1 MNHLTEEQIDRII
14 AGDDPEPSHLA
25 ECDQCRA
32 ALDGWRALRQRLQGA
47 LASVRPPAG
56 LAARL
61 RRQSIGSVPGA
72 PAAGNRPGLLG
83 RRRFSRVWTALAA
96 AALLFLAVTLGLRL
110 LEADPAQAAA
120 AALAEIHQANLL
132 GRDSLYAESDPAKV
146 AQYLEGKLG
155 YAPLAPGA
163 RAGVKLRGGSLC
175 EFQGKPGAS
184 YVLDTPQGP
193 ASIIV
198 VAEALGCLG
207 DHDGSTCGIGGIC
220 TCRSGQC
227 NIAKVELGGRSYIA
241 VGEQSTA
248 YLAELLASLSDGD
261 AP

>member
-1 MNHLTEEQIDRII
+1 MNHLTEEQIDRLM
-14 AGDDPEPSHLA
+14 AGHGPEPSHLA
-25 ECDQCRA
+25 ECVECWA
-32 ALDGWRALRQRLQGA
+32 ALDGRRAMRQRLQGA

-61 RRQSIGSVPGA
+61 RRQSIASAPGA
-72 PAAGNRPGLLG
+72 PARSNRPGLG

-110 LEADPAQAAA
+110 LEANPAQAAA
-120 AALAEIHQANLL
+120 DALVKIHQANLL
-132 GRDSLYAESDPAKV
+132 GQDGLYAESDPAKL
-146 AQYLEGKLG
+146 ARYLESKLG
-155 YAPLAPGA
+155 FAPLAPGA
-163 RAGVKLRGGSLC
+163 RVGVKIRGGILC
-175 EFQGKPGAS
+175 RFQDKPGAS

-193 ASIIV
+193 VSIIV
-198 VAEALGCLG
+198 LSELLGCLG
-207 DHDGSTCGIGGIC
+207 DHDGPTCAAGGTC

-241 VGEQSTA
+241 VGEQPAA
-248 YLAELLASLSDGD
+248 YLAELLASLSDSD